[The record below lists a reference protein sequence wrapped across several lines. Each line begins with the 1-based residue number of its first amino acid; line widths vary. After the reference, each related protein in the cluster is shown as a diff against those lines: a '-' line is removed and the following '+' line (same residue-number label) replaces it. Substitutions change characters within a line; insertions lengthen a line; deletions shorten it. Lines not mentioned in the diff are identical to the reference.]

1 MAGTAASRR
10 RRSFSAVLRRYGW
23 SYIFVL
29 PTFSLFVVFTLLP
42 VVQGLVLSLQNVR
55 VTGGEFIGLAN
66 FEALAADLVFVQ
78 VVGDTSRYGT
88 VVVGGEIALALVVCR
103 LLQPSGAQ

>member
-1 MAGTAASRR
+1 MLATAAARR

-23 SYIFVL
+23 LYIFVL

-42 VVQGLVLSLQNVR
+42 VVQGLVLSLQNAR

-66 FEALAADLVFVQ
+66 FESLAADPVFIQ
-78 VVGDTSRYGT
+78 AVGNPILYAT
-88 VVVGGEIALALVVCR
+88 ALVAGQSTSA
-103 LLQPSGAQ
+103 LLAASPLSP

>member
-1 MAGTAASRR
+1 MIATAAPRQ
-10 RRSFSAVLRRYGW
+10 RRSFAAVLRRYGW

-42 VVQGLVLSLQNVR
+42 VVQGLVLSLQNAR

-66 FEALAADLVFVQ
+66 FETLAADPVFIQ
-78 VVGDTSRYGT
+78 AGRNTIPFTNGVGAAPKT
-88 VVVGGEIALALVVCR
+88 LAPL
-103 LLQPSGAQ
+103 SG